1 MDSHTA
7 SIVIRFSIILFI
19 LTIIDFYVFNGIKT
33 LTRTAT
39 YRTQLHWLY
48 WIINTGSLLF
58 VFYNFL
64 TARESG
70 INQAMVRY
78 SMGLMILIG
87 LPKIVFSLFLLS
99 DDVIRLLQ
107 FIVQW
112 VANFF
117 HTDSKELFMPGRR
130 KLLIQAGVLVAA
142 VPFAAIIHGIV
153 SGRYNF
159 KIREITLRFKDL
171 PKAFDGFTITQ
182 LSDIHIGSFDNSE
195 AVEKGIA
202 MANSVKSDVI
212 VFTGDLVNNV
222 ASEVEPHIDVLSKL
236 TAPMGIYSTF
246 GNHDYGDYVKWES
259 KEAKAQNLETLKKHH
274 ATIGMKLLC
283 NEHVTFER
291 NGEKIHIVGIE
302 NWGLPPFPQYG
313 NLDKALGNLPKDAFK
328 VLLSHDPSHWDAEAK
343 NHASHIHLA
352 LAGHTHGM
360 QFGIDIAGFKW
371 SPVKFKYP
379 KWADVYE
386 EFGKYLYVNRGFGYL
401 AFPGRVG
408 IWPEI
413 TKITLQRI
421 D

>member
-7 SIVIRFSIILFI
+7 NIVIRFSIII
-19 LTIIDFYVFNGIKT
+19 LVLALVDFYVFNGVRT
-33 LTRTAT
+33 LTRNLS
-39 YRTQLHWLY
+39 YRSTIHWLY
-48 WIINTGSLLF
+48 WVINLGTLLF

-64 TARESG
+64 RARENG

-78 SMGLMILIG
+78 SMGLMILIAV
-87 LPKIVFSLFLLS
+87 PKIVFSLFLLS
-99 DDVIRLLQ
+99 DDIIRILQ
-107 FIVQW
+107 FLYHWITG
-112 VANFF
+112 FF
-117 HTDSKELFMPGRR
+117 QSESKELFMPDRR
-130 KLLIQAGVLVAA
+130 KLLIQAGVLVASI
-142 VPFAAIIHGIV
+142 PFAAIIHGIV

-159 KIREITLRFKDL
+159 KLREVTLKFKDL

-182 LSDIHIGSFDNSE
+182 ISDIHIGSFDNKE
-195 AVEKGIA
+195 AVAKGIA
-202 MANSVKSDVI
+202 MANSAKSDVI

-222 ASEVEPHIDVLSKL
+222 ASEVEPFIDVLSKL
-236 TAPMGIYSTF
+236 SAPMGIYSTF
-246 GNHDYGDYVKWES
+246 GNHDYGDYVQWES
-259 KEAKAQNLETLKKHH
+259 KEAKANNLETLKQHH

-313 NLDKALGNLPKDAFK
+313 NLNKALGNLPNDSFK

-343 NHASHIHLA
+343 KHPSHIHLA

-360 QFGIDIAGFKW
+360 QFGIEIPGFKW

-379 KWADVYE
+379 KWADAYE
-386 EFGKYLYVNRGFGYL
+386 ENGKYLYVNRGFGYL

-413 TKITLQRI
+413 TKITLKKA
-421 D
+421 